1 MKIVHLPMLISDDA
15 GAELAEDLK
24 KFKIRDKDFKIN
36 AIWNNENKG
45 IDFDAEGMD
54 ESELVT
60 LGGFI
65 DFMGMKR
72 ARQKGI
78 DKTLQD
84 ILRSVRE
91 TEL

>member
-15 GAELAEDLK
+15 GEELAEDLK

-36 AIWNNENKG
+36 AVWNNEDKG

-54 ESELVT
+54 EAELVT

-72 ARQKGI
+72 TRQKGI

-84 ILRSVRE
+84 IIRSVRE
-91 TEL
+91 REL